1 MGFDI
6 VGRQPS
12 SKIGAHFGVTGGGWI
27 PLADYIIETA
37 PEIAAKCRHW
47 YYNDGDG
54 LDAPE
59 AKSLA
64 NSLEAK
70 ITSGRCMFYARARRA
85 RTVALQAQIAALP
98 DQPCSACAGTGL
110 HVVSQSDLECPF
122 PEEAPVGSEISCW
135 RCEGIGTVRPD
146 DPYEYRN
153 TLTPNLVREFG
164 AFLLDCGGFSIL

>member
-6 VGRQPS
+6 IGREPS
-12 SKIGAHFGVTGGGWI
+12 SKIGAHFGVTVDGWT
-27 PLADYIIETA
+27 PLADYIIETV

-59 AKSLA
+59 AKTLA
-64 NSLEAK
+64 NSLEAE
-70 ITSGRCMFYARARRA
+70 IASGRCMAYARARRT
-85 RTVALQAQIAALP
+85 RMVAFQAQIAALP

-110 HVVSQSDLECPF
+110 HVISKSDLEGPF
-122 PEEAPVGSEISCW
+122 PVEAPLGSEVSCC

-146 DPYEYRN
+146 DPNKYRN
-153 TLTPNLVREFG
+153 TLTPNLVREFVG
-164 AFLLDCGGFSIL
+164 FLRDCGGFSIR